1 MRIFWFVYIS
11 LKSRDHTKAVANHAH
26 VFIRAE
32 SAGPCASFISFNEM
46 RAGAPLY
53 QPIKHYN
60 FGKVV
65 KSASIKTGLLELSD
79 FKTITI
85 LNIVPI
91 CFGVGSVISSN
102 ILLLFHSSTRAGV
115 GE

>member
-1 MRIFWFVYIS
+1 MYS
-11 LKSRDHTKAVANHAH
+11 YAQK
-26 VFIRAE
+26 

-102 ILLLFHSSTRAGV
+102 ILLLFHSSTCAGV
-115 GE
+115 GERLIIHLSAFVCSHLHER